1 MHAFPSIPA
10 AAKLLTTTLIV
21 CLFLCGC
28 AVESNKHTLSQLQN
42 VQPELTEVR
51 VEDGLDKAMDSY
63 KRYLTDTRKTAMT
76 PEAMRRL
83 ADLKVEKQFGLLGD
97 GKFVEMAAPDDKND
111 KVDLAQSHVSKTAA
125 ANVASKQPLVTKQ
138 TGRVKPGS
146 VQDPLT
152 KSSRGQASEV
162 RGAGI
167 AGLADLSESQK
178 DFEKRA
184 MAGSAVPAKNDRS
197 TLPASGKAASGK
209 AASGKAVEDPS
220 EAGPKEAIVLYDQL
234 LAEYPNYEHAD
245 KVLYQ
250 KSRAYDELGRTE
262 DAMKT
267 MERLITA
274 YPHSRYLDEVQFR
287 RGEYFFTRRKFRD
300 AEGAYDSIISRGDR
314 SEYYEL
320 ALYKLG
326 WALYKQEFYDEALH
340 KYIAL
345 LDHKVSIG
353 YDFDAAHEEGDERRV
368 ADTFRVISLSFSN
381 IGGQET
387 VSEYFATN
395 GKRTYEDRVY
405 SNLAEYYFVKLR
417 YHDAAAAYR
426 TFIKQHPL
434 HRSSPHFGMR
444 IVEIYTKGGF
454 QKLVLESKKEFAST
468 YGLQAEYWQHFTA
481 AESPEVL
488 SYLKANLKDLANYYH
503 SQYQR
508 PDLAAEQQANFRE
521 ALQWYREFLTSFPS
535 DSESPSVNYQLADLL
550 LERKEFA
557 EAAKEYE
564 RTAYQYGAHEK
575 ASAAGYAAIY
585 AYREQLKVARE
596 EQSDTIK
603 RSAVE
608 SSLKFADTFPQHENA
623 ASVLGAAADDLYQ
636 MKDYR
641 PAIAAAR
648 QLVERFPNSDLQIR
662 RSASIVI
669 AHASFDLADYA
680 QAESGY
686 ARVLELTPKSDAKHG
701 AFVENLAASIYKQG
715 EQANADKNYR
725 DAANHFLRIKKVA
738 PTATKIAAAAEYDAG
753 AALIRL
759 EDWTAAAEV
768 LETFRRGNPEHD
780 LVKDATKQIAFVYK
794 QSGQVSRAAGEY
806 ERIAAESTNPEVRG
820 EALQLAGDLHRQ
832 SNNTEQAL
840 AVYARYVAEFP
851 RPLEAAVETRYKMA
865 ELYKQAD
872 PSRYREQLQKIVSI
886 DATSGSERTDRTR
899 NLAARSALVLAE
911 QTYEQF
917 AQVKLVQPF
926 ERSLKE
932 KQKRMDASIKAFS
945 ALIDYRVGEVT
956 AGATYYMAEVYY
968 GFNRALLESER
979 PANMKAAALQQ
990 YELDLEETAFPFEE
1004 KAIGVHEKNLE
1015 LIRTGFNNV
1024 WLEKSLAKLAQ
1035 LMPARYA
1042 KPEVSSGFLGS
1053 IDRYAYRSPATE
1065 FPAAQNSG
1073 QNIGQKIG
1081 SSPESASIAPIGDS
1095 SVANPSVANRLA
1107 KGAPNAI
1114 AP

>member
-1 MHAFPSIPA
+1 MRPFPAIPA
-10 AAKLLTTTLIV
+10 VATLLPMLV
-21 CLFLCGC
+21 VFGC
-28 AVESNKHTLSQLQN
+28 AVESNKQTLSQLRN
-42 VQPELTEVR
+42 VQPELKEVR
-51 VEDGLDKAMDSY
+51 VEDGLDRAMESY
-63 KRYLTDTRKTAMT
+63 QRYLTETKKTAMT

-97 GKFVEMAAPDDKND
+97 GKLMEMAAPDDKIE
-111 KVDLAQSHVSKTAA
+111 LAQSTSPAAQSQTANTAA
-125 ANVASKQPLVTKQ
+125 TAKVASKQASQ
-138 TGRVKPGS
+138 VKPRS

-152 KSSRGQASEV
+152 KSSRGKESEV

-167 AGLADLSESQK
+167 ADLSESQK

-184 MAGSAVPAKNDRS
+184 MTASAVPS
-197 TLPASGKAASGK
+197 K
-209 AASGKAVEDPS
+209 AASGKAVDDAS
-220 EAGPKEAIVLYDQL
+220 ASGPKEAIALYDQL

-267 MERLITA
+267 MERLIAA

-300 AEGAYDSIISRGDR
+300 AEGAYQAIISLGDR

-326 WALYKQEFYDEALH
+326 WTLYKQEFYDEALH
-340 KYIAL
+340 KYVAL

-353 YDFDAAHEEGDERRV
+353 YDFDAVHDEGDERRV

-381 IGGQET
+381 LGGLDI
-387 VSEYFATN
+387 VSEYFAAN

-405 SNLAEYYFVKLR
+405 SNLGEFYFGKLR
-417 YHDAAAAYR
+417 YHDAAAAYK
-426 TFIKQHPL
+426 TFAKQHPL
-434 HRSSPHFGMR
+434 HRSSPRFGMR
-444 IVEIYTKGGF
+444 VVEIYTKGGF

-481 AESPEVL
+481 NESPEVL

-508 PDLAAEQQANFRE
+508 PDLAGEQQANFRE
-521 ALQWYREFLTSFPS
+521 ALHWYREFLTSFPT

-557 EAAKEYE
+557 DAAKEYE
-564 RTAYQYGAHEK
+564 RTAYQYGPHDK

-585 AYREQLKVARE
+585 AYREHLKVAGDDQR
-596 EQSDTIK
+596 DGIK
-603 RSAVE
+603 RNAVE
-608 SSLKFADTFPQHENA
+608 SSLKFADTFPLHENA

-636 MKDYR
+636 MKDYQ
-641 PAIAAAR
+641 PAITAAK
-648 QLVERFPNSDLQIR
+648 QVVERFPGADVQIR

-680 QAESGY
+680 QAESSY
-686 ARVLELTPKSDAKHG
+686 SRVLELTPKSDAKHDS
-701 AFVENLAASIYKQG
+701 FVENMAASIYKQG
-715 EQANADKNYR
+715 EQANVDKNYR
-725 DAANHFLRIKKVA
+725 DAANQFLRIKKVA

-753 AALIRL
+753 AALIHL
-759 EDWTAAAEV
+759 QDWTAAAEV
-768 LETFRRGNPEHD
+768 LEAFRRGNPEHE
-780 LVKDATKQIAFVYK
+780 LARESTKQIAFVYK

-806 ERIAAESTNPEVRG
+806 ERIAAESTEPEVRA
-820 EALQLAGDLHRQ
+820 EAMLLAGDLHRQ
-832 SNNTEQAL
+832 SNNVEKAL
-840 AVYARYVAEFP
+840 TAYARYVAEFP
-851 RPLEAAVETRYKMA
+851 KPLETAVETRFKMA

-872 PSRYREQLQKIVSI
+872 VARYREQLQKIVSI
-886 DATSGSERTDRTR
+886 DAASGSERTDRTR

-911 QTYEQF
+911 QLYEQF

-926 ERSLKE
+926 EKSLKE

-968 GFNRALLESER
+968 GFNRALMESER
-979 PANMKAAALQQ
+979 PTNMKAAALQE

-1004 KAIGVHEKNLE
+1004 KSIGVHEKNLE
-1015 LIRTGFNNV
+1015 LIRSGMTNV
-1024 WLEKSLAKLAQ
+1024 WVEKSLEKLAQ

-1042 KPEVSSGFLGS
+1042 KPEMSSGFLGS
-1053 IDRYAYRSPATE
+1053 IDRYAYRA
-1065 FPAAQNSG
+1065 PAAERPPAENG
-1073 QNIGQKIG
+1073 EAVL
-1081 SSPESASIAPIGDS
+1081 ESASIPAGNS
-1095 SVANPSVANRLA
+1095 SEANRLA
-1107 KGAPNAI
+1107 KGAPYAV